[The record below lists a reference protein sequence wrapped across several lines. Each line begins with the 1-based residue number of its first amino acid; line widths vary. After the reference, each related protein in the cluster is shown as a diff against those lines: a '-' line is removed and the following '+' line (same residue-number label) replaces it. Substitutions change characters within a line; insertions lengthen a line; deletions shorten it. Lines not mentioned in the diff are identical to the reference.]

1 MYFMKIMNGLCA
13 VFWAYEVLRS
23 IYCWI
28 KGINIHPSTHMC
40 AALICVVYFINYYI
54 YWGNK

>member
-1 MYFMKIMNGLCA
+1 MKIMNGLCA
-13 VFWAYEVLRS
+13 VIWAYEILRS
-23 IYCWI
+23 ICCWI
-28 KGINIHPSTHMC
+28 KGINIHPSTHIC